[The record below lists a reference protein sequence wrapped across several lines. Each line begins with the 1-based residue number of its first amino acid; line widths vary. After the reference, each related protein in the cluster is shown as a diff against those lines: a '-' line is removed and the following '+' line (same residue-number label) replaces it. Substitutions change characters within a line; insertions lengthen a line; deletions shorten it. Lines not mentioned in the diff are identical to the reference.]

1 MPARSKSQQRL
12 FGMVHAYNKG
22 EFHGSRQL
30 RRMVAN
36 LSKRISGDDARH
48 FAETP
53 HSGLP
58 ERKEK
63 KAGALDPA
71 IFSRDVLKC
80 ATPRVVRDADGT
92 VQVLVPRGNVP
103 SDALLVAERE
113 VSPLLAAWY
122 AKRRSRTPSDT
133 DLRRM
138 YDVVQADARLFRRLK
153 ALGLVEA
160 IRSGRAVRNRIVH
173 QPGYVPSRADSERA
187 LRDYADAERI
197 AGKSEKRAQV
207 MIHPDAV
214 QAMYARIEPRIEAM
228 ANRVSDRSR
237 RRRSFLG
244 NIVSGTFDGALW
256 GSLVGGLGAGA
267 LGAWLASKAPG
278 GANVPPDVLRSRLI
292 GSGIRCG
299 LWGAGKGAI
308 AGSAIGLGVGAW
320 NGIRE

>member
-1 MPARSKSQQRL
+1 
-12 FGMVHAYNKG
+12 MVHAYNKG
-22 EFHGSRQL
+22 EFHGGRQL
-30 RRMVAN
+30 RRMVSD

-53 HSGLP
+53 HAGLP

-63 KAGALDPA
+63 KAGVIDPA
-71 IFSRDVLKC
+71 I
-80 ATPRVVRDADGT
+80 
-92 VQVLVPRGNVP
+92 
-103 SDALLVAERE
+103 
-113 VSPLLAAWY
+113 
-122 AKRRSRTPSDT
+122 SDT

-173 QPGYVPSRADSERA
+173 QPGYVPSRADSDRA

-244 NIVSGTFDGALW
+244 NIVSGTLDGALW

-278 GANVPPDVLRSRLI
+278 GTNVPPDVLRSRLI